1 MPQTN
6 SQRQFPANK
15 QPKRLLLV
23 LFLATTLLG
32 QVQQVNAQLNT
43 DRVMAIGRSA
53 LYFEDYVLS
62 IQYFNQVIDA
72 KPFLAEP
79 YFFRAVAK
87 LYLEDFK
94 GADEDCTLALER
106 NNFMVRAFLCRSYA
120 RMSLEDFDGAIED
133 CIKGLEFEQ
142 DNKSLMQNMAVSQLE
157 AKRFDDARK
166 SLADLEKRY
175 PNYVYTHMMYGQ
187 LHVEEGDTLAA
198 VEDYSRAIAI
208 DPHFA
213 PARAGRAYAYLLKD
227 DYANALPDLD
237 EAIRLNP
244 DAPGYYINRGLA
256 RYHLNNLR
264 GTLDDFDS
272 VIRLDPNNALAW
284 YNRGL
289 IRSQVG
295 DLNRAIEDF
304 DKVIQLDPHHHVA
317 IYNRALVRTQ
327 VGEYKAAINDL
338 DLIINEYPEFT
349 PALYQRSE
357 VKRKAGDAKGA
368 DKDYFAAWNLDE
380 KLKSEREDR
389 RRNPDK
395 YAAADSL
402 RNANREA
409 KREAAR
415 DIASFNQTI
424 LAEDDNTTMSQY
436 QNPMRGR
443 VQDRQVELDIEDL
456 YTLTFYEQTRP
467 GPTRRLMDYSRY
479 LTPFQQAGIKDF
491 QRLLITNLEQS
502 LDNKQ
507 AAEHFKSIEQLS
519 SKIGQDPSNPRYFLA
534 RAIEFALVQDINSAL
549 DDLDRSL
556 TLDPSQTLAYF
567 ARANLRYRR
576 MNVELAEREEDM
588 VNERSAADNRMTTIS
603 SLSSSNRNNA
613 LNDNDIRSTNSRTA
627 NRGVLSGSTSTVMPR
642 STMSGNDRN
651 LNLIGES
658 TFGMDYE
665 LVMRDYER
673 VLELD
678 PTFIYAW
685 YNRGNI
691 RCLQR
696 DFRNALVDYTK
707 ALEINPD
714 FADAWFNRGLT
725 HIRLGNRAQGIAD
738 LRMAG
743 QLGLYKSYN
752 LIKRFE

>member
-1 MPQTN
+1 MSAPSHSHWATLFARLQKN
-6 SQRQFPANK
+6 LLLP
-15 QPKRLLLV
+15 LLLV
-23 LFLATTLLG
+23 VALFG
-32 QVQQVNAQLNT
+32 PVQHTKAQLNT
-43 DRVMAIGRSA
+43 ERVMAIGRSA

-72 KPFLAEP
+72 KPFMAEP

-106 NNFMVRAFLCRSYA
+106 NNFMVRAYLCRSYA
-120 RMSLEDFDGAIED
+120 RMNMDNFDGSIED
-133 CIKGLEFEQ
+133 CVKGLEFEQ
-142 DNKSLMQNMAVSQLE
+142 DNQALMQNKAVSQLE
-157 AKRFDDARK
+157 AKRFDEARA
-166 SLADLEKRY
+166 SLAQLETRY
-175 PNYVYTHMMYGQ
+175 PNYVYTHMLYGQ
-187 LHVEEGDTLAA
+187 LNIESGDTLAA
-198 VEDYSRAIAI
+198 VEDFSRAIAI

-244 DAPGYYINRGLA
+244 DMPGYYINRGLA
-256 RYHLNNLR
+256 RYNLNNLR

-284 YNRGL
+284 FNRGL

-304 DKVIQLDPHHHVA
+304 NNVIRLDPHHHIA

-327 VGEYKAAINDL
+327 VGEYKAAISDL
-338 DLIINEYPEFT
+338 DLIINEYPTFT
-349 PALYQRSE
+349 PALYQRSD

-380 KLKSEREDR
+380 KLKAERDDR

-402 RNANREA
+402 RDAGRES

-415 DIASFNQTI
+415 DMARFNQTI
-424 LAEDDNTTMSQY
+424 LAENDNTTLSQY

-443 VQDRQVELDIEDL
+443 VQDRHVELDMEDP
-456 YTLTFYEQTRP
+456 YTLSFNEQSRP
-467 GPTRRLMDYSRY
+467 GPSRRLMDYSRY
-479 LTPFQQAGIKDF
+479 LTPFQQAGLKEF
-491 QRLLITNLEQS
+491 QRLLITNQEQA
-502 LDNKQ
+502 LDNKE
-507 AAEHFKSIEQLS
+507 ANDHFRSIEQLS
-519 SKIGQDPSNPRYFLA
+519 SKIGQDPNQPTYFLA
-534 RAIEFALVQDINSAL
+534 RAIEFALVQDINSAI
-549 DDLDRSL
+549 DDLDRCL
-556 TLDPSQTLAYF
+556 TLDPQQLLAYF
-567 ARANLRYRR
+567 VRANLRYRR
-576 MNVELAEREEDM
+576 MNVELAEKEEETTNDKDL
-588 VNERSAADNRMTTIS
+588 RSQT
-603 SLSSSNRNNA
+603 
-613 LNDNDIRSTNSRTA
+613 
-627 NRGVLSGSTSTVMPR
+627 G
-642 STMSGNDRN
+642 
-651 LNLIGES
+651 IGES

-673 VLELD
+673 VLELE
-678 PTFIYAW
+678 PGFIYAW

-725 HIRLGNRAQGIAD
+725 HIRLGNRAQGISD

-743 QLGLYKSYN
+743 QLGLYKAYN